1 MLGASRVITDGLA
14 QAMALSEEVQIAVC
28 SAIETLSDGHV
39 VNATRLGAT
48 PGILSAIVK
57 MLLPLAPP
65 SRSPSGTSRSVQ
77 TAHLPTSS
85 GSGGA
90 GAQVHGVLQE
100 WGPGQAAESRREAA
114 CSALIHLLWK
124 NEANK
129 LAVIGC
135 NGMLKALAAV
145 LADARYPS
153 SQALV
158 AKVIAACSD
167 NFGAAGG
174 AAAASAHPHST
185 GASSHI
191 AAATNAGM
199 CSLRPSGIPAVESHL
214 SIPPPCHCFC
224 GRDDPPLPARQAE
237 RISSTPGVLRCLNE
251 LLRDGTATFAE
262 SGIHAPAPR
271 PPARQ
276 LAAVAAAA
284 SLSDHAG
291 SRPLL
296 RAAHVHAPPSY

>member
-1 MLGASRVITDGLA
+1 
-14 QAMALSEEVQIAVC
+14 
-28 SAIETLSDGHV
+28 
-39 VNATRLGAT
+39 
-48 PGILSAIVK
+48 
-57 MLLPLAPP
+57 
-65 SRSPSGTSRSVQ
+65 
-77 TAHLPTSS
+77 
-85 GSGGA
+85 
-90 GAQVHGVLQE
+90 
-100 WGPGQAAESRREAA
+100 
-114 CSALIHLLWK
+114 
-124 NEANK
+124 
-129 LAVIGC
+129 
-135 NGMLKALAAV
+135 MLKALAAV

-296 RAAHVHAPPSY
+296 RAATGAPLARDLRALRRRGRPCARHGASRGREPPRGPALAPGTRPGAPRARTATSMQD